1 MGRERESNGRR
12 ERESNGGKGRD
23 RKGARSTR
31 EGVSLSSLPPPLSS
45 GHECCG
51 RGDTRDAAEETRG
64 MRQRRQIFRFLALC
78 HGDSADMGR
87 WMDGMV
93 DESREREPSEET
105 TSSRYSLEQLASGRT
120 AGGAKVLSFFYD
132 RKRRG
137 GLRAWQHE
145 SRPGRSDTLDFKNF
159 TLWVKLWG
167 EWERRSDRS
176 GEASTMGIGRSV
188 RSRIE
193 GKRSIF

>member
-1 MGRERESNGRR
+1 
-12 ERESNGGKGRD
+12 
-23 RKGARSTR
+23 
-31 EGVSLSSLPPPLSS
+31 
-45 GHECCG
+45 
-51 RGDTRDAAEETRG
+51 
-64 MRQRRQIFRFLALC
+64 MRQRSQIFRFLALC

-167 EWERRSDRS
+167 ECERRSDRS

-193 GKRSIF
+193 GKRTIF